1 VICAF
6 LRKGLVMLVAA
17 AAVGCGPTPSTG
29 STGFTGAAQGH
40 IHGTF
45 TLTAGPVP
53 ACMGQSPCPSGYFQ
67 VEKNATITVTRP
79 DGTVAA
85 TATTNASGVFDF
97 DVPPG
102 TYTVSAPQQEEPG
115 HYSATVTVNAGSTVN
130 VSLQITEP

>member
-1 VICAF
+1 MQR
-6 LRKGLVMLVAA
+6 LRLSL
-17 AAVGCGPTPSTG
+17 AVGAVAVCGCTGSPSSTATLPSTG
-29 STGFTGAAQGH
+29 LTGQGH

-53 ACMGQSPCPSGYFQ
+53 TCIGQSPCLSSYFQ
-67 VEKNATITVTRP
+67 AEKDAAITATRP

-97 DVPPG
+97 DVSPG

-115 HYSATVTVNAGSTVN
+115 HYSATVTVSNGATVN
-130 VSLQITEP
+130 VSLQVTEP

>member
-1 VICAF
+1 MRH
-6 LRKGLVMLVAA
+6 LRLSLTVLAIAVTGCTSSPASTAA
-17 AAVGCGPTPSTG
+17 QPSTRLT
-29 STGFTGAAQGH
+29 SQGH
-40 IHGTF
+40 IHGSF

-53 ACMGQSPCPSGYFQ
+53 TCPGQSPCHSGYLQ

-85 TATTNASGVFDF
+85 TATTNGSGVFDF
-97 DVPPG
+97 DVSPG

-115 HYSATVTVNAGSTVN
+115 RYSATVTVNNGATVN

>member
-1 VICAF
+1 VQRLQLSLAVIAIA
-6 LRKGLVMLVAA
+6 VA
-17 AAVGCGPTPSTG
+17 GCTSSPSSTATPPSTG
-29 STGFTGAAQGH
+29 LTTQGH

-53 ACMGQSPCPSGYFQ
+53 TCTGQSPCPSGYLQ

-97 DVPPG
+97 DVSPG
-102 TYTVSAPQQEEPG
+102 TYTVSAPLQEEPG
-115 HYSATVTVNAGSTVN
+115 HYSATVTVNNGATVN
-130 VSLQITEP
+130 VSLQVTEP

>member
-1 VICAF
+1 MQRLRLSLAVIAI
-6 LRKGLVMLVAA
+6 
-17 AAVGCGPTPSTG
+17 AVTGCTSSVSSTASPPSTG
-29 STGFTGAAQGH
+29 LTAHGH

-53 ACMGQSPCPSGYFQ
+53 PCMGQSPCPSGYFQ
-67 VEKNATITVTRP
+67 VEKNAAITVTRP

-85 TATTNASGVFDF
+85 TSTTNAGGEFDF
-97 DVPPG
+97 DVSPG

-115 HYSATVTVNAGSTVN
+115 RYSATVTVNNGVTVN

>member
-1 VICAF
+1 MQRLRLSLAVIAI
-6 LRKGLVMLVAA
+6 
-17 AAVGCGPTPSTG
+17 AVTGCSSSPSATATSPSTG
-29 STGFTGAAQGH
+29 LTAQGH

-53 ACMGQSPCPSGYFQ
+53 TCMGQSPCPSGYFQ

-85 TATTNASGVFDF
+85 TATTDASGVFDF
-97 DVPPG
+97 DVSPG

-115 HYSATVTVNAGSTVN
+115 RYSATVTVNNGATVN

>member
-1 VICAF
+1 VQRLRLSLAVIAI
-6 LRKGLVMLVAA
+6 
-17 AAVGCGPTPSTG
+17 AVTGCTSSVSSTASPPSTG
-29 STGFTGAAQGH
+29 LTAHGH

-53 ACMGQSPCPSGYFQ
+53 PCMGQSPCPSGYFQ
-67 VEKNATITVTRP
+67 VEKNAAITVTRP

-85 TATTNASGVFDF
+85 TSATNASGEFDF
-97 DVPPG
+97 DVSPG

-115 HYSATVTVNAGSTVN
+115 RYSATVTVNNGATVN